1 MKRRL
6 TATMRKLD
14 LARATSFPSLPL
26 FLFLSPTL
34 FQRFPHVILFNVRPR
49 LRLDSIIQIPFQPG
63 LDFRPHPPHRTTI
76 PPVPPEIS
84 LLPMISSCISIEVLP
99 STRCSIGN
107 TIGLSKRPLSS
118 PPPIPETQNR
128 SSSFSNE
135 TRILEKVGVASCKIG
150 KRGCALGGVLENS
163 NIYPGSSS
171 LREGTLLSIDDIYY
185 SLWRCLF
192 EWWIANDRLVGK

>member
-1 MKRRL
+1 
-6 TATMRKLD
+6 MRKLD

-107 TIGLSKRPLSS
+107 TIGLSKRPLSPL
-118 PPPIPETQNR
+118 PPPRHRIGPPLFRTRHE
-128 SSSFSNE
+128 SSKKQVQLRVRLE
-135 TRILEKVGVASCKIG
+135 KGGVHLEECQRTRIYIPA
-150 KRGCALGGVLENS
+150 R
-163 NIYPGSSS
+163 
-171 LREGTLLSIDDIYY
+171 LL
-185 SLWRCLF
+185 
-192 EWWIANDRLVGK
+192 

>member
-1 MKRRL
+1 
-6 TATMRKLD
+6 MRKLD

-107 TIGLSKRPLSS
+107 TIGLSKRPLS
-118 PPPIPETQNR
+118 P
-128 SSSFSNE
+128 SSHPRDTESVLLFFERDTNPRKSRCSF
-135 TRILEKVGVASCKIG
+135 V
-150 KRGCALGGVLENS
+150 
-163 NIYPGSSS
+163 
-171 LREGTLLSIDDIYY
+171 
-185 SLWRCLF
+185 
-192 EWWIANDRLVGK
+192 